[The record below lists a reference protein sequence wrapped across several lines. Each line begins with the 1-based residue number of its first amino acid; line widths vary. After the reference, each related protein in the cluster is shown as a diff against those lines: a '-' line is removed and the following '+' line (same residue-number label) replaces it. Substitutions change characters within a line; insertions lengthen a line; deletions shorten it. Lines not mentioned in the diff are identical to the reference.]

1 MMKVIA
7 LFVVG
12 ALASTQAV
20 TQEMRLN
27 YRGVSNEQ
35 GLAAGIDFNATEM
48 LRAELQARHPGV
60 DLCQPCVA
68 FAGEALQELLNLIL
82 NKGVVGSCGKLCAAL
97 VKATGN
103 SKLGGPCNLLC
114 DIVGIKDFIK
124 WIQNA
129 DLSPYYDCIELGV
142 CKTNDNGDATITSWL
157 ATPSELAAGPP
168 VTLSFT
174 YDSKN
179 GTSTGEIRINIQTVD
194 HQPLSFNSI
203 YVADTTT
210 PGSFK
215 GSGQIQSTTPAP
227 ATCDPTQST
236 CEMWLPGTYTASI
249 EICAGE
255 CGDTKHKHAKT
266 YDAKNTTFVITN
278 GPAPPSPPSPGPAP
292 PPGPASNDYE
302 DPGASG
308 TCHTGESAISI
319 TGLTG
324 SFCSPS
330 CSASAPCPGA
340 PTGASAQPQCVLEK
354 PPSKTP
360 SNCALICKPGAAG
373 QCPTGAACQSIQGTG
388 ICTYAK

>member
-1 MMKVIA
+1 MQVFA
-7 LFVVG
+7 LFLA
-12 ALASTQAV
+12 ALAASANAG

-27 YRGVSNEQ
+27 YRGIGNAQ
-35 GLAAGIDFNATEM
+35 GLAAGIDFNATDI
-48 LRAELQARHPGV
+48 LRKELEARHPDV

-82 NKGVVGSCGKLCAAL
+82 NKGVVGSCGNLCSAL

-114 DIVGIKDFIK
+114 DIVGIKAFIN
-124 WIQNA
+124 WIQKA
-129 DLSPYYDCIELGV
+129 DLSPYYDCIQLGV

-168 VTLSFT
+168 VTLSFA

-179 GTSTGEIRINIQTVD
+179 GTSTGEIRISVQTVD

-210 PGSFK
+210 AGSFK
-215 GSGQIQSTTPAP
+215 GSGQIQSTAP
-227 ATCDPTQST
+227 AAPGCDPTKST
-236 CEMWLPGTYTASI
+236 CEMWLPGVYTASI

-255 CGDTKHKHAKT
+255 CGDTKHKHAKL
-266 YDAKNTTFVITN
+266 YDAKNTTFTITN
-278 GPAPPSPPSPGPAP
+278 GPAPPSPPGPPGPAP
-292 PPGPASNDYE
+292 PPGPASDDYE

-308 TCHTGESAISI
+308 SCHTGESPISI
-319 TGLTG
+319 TGVTG

-330 CSASAPCPGA
+330 CSASSPCPGA

-373 QCPTGAACQSIQGTG
+373 QCPAKATCQSIQGTG
-388 ICTYAK
+388 ICTYAA